1 MKFVTYVLCVKSPG
15 NLGQSL
21 DPMERYMLSSFN
33 KDAAR

>member
-1 MKFVTYVLCVKSPG
+1 MMFFTYVLCVKSPG

-21 DPMERYMLSSFN
+21 DLMERYMLSSLK